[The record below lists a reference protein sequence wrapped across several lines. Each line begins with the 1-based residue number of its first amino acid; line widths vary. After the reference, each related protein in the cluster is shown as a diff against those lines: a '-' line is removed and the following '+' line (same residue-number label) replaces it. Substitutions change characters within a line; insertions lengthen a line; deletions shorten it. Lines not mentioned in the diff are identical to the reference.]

1 MGFEWPQRRPLT
13 NQMHYASTELDSM
26 LGMPED
32 FKAVPHQEGEEESHL
47 RVKLYNS
54 GATWH

>member
-13 NQMHYASTELDSM
+13 NQTHYASTELDPM

-47 RVKLYNS
+47 CVKLYNS
-54 GATWH
+54 GAT